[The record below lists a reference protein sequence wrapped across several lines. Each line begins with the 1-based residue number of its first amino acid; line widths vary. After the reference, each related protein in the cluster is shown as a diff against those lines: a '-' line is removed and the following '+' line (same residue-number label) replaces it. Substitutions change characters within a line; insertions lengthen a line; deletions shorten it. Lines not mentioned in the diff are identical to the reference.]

1 MDSLQ
6 AQKSGGNTPFKIST
20 EARPNCVIIKLCG
33 SCSMVEASR
42 LSEELL
48 RATTKRPNLILLDMS
63 ELDFIT
69 SDGLGSIVA
78 GYLRSRKYDGDIRLI
93 GPPSGIRQLLELT
106 RLTNLFQVYST
117 VEDGMRESPRP

>member
-6 AQKSGGNTPFKIST
+6 SPAAGGNTPFKISS
-20 EARPNCVIIKLCG
+20 ENRSSCVVIKLCG
-33 SCSMVEASR
+33 SCNMVEASR
-42 LSEELL
+42 LGEELL
-48 RATTKRPNLILLDMS
+48 RATSKQPRLILLDMS

-78 GYLRSRKYDGDIRLI
+78 GYLRCRKYKGDIRLI

-106 RLTNLFQVYST
+106 RLTNLFEIRPS
-117 VEDGMRESPRP
+117 VEEGLRD

>member
-6 AQKSGGNTPFKIST
+6 AQAAGGNTPFKIST
-20 EARPNCVIIKLCG
+20 EIHPSSIVIKLCG

-48 RATTKRPNLILLDMS
+48 RATSKQPRLILIEMS
-63 ELDFIT
+63 LLDFIT

-78 GYLRSRKYDGDIRLI
+78 GYLRSRKYGGDIRLV
-93 GPPSGIRQLLELT
+93 GPPAGIRQLLELT
-106 RLTNLFQVYST
+106 RLTNLFEICSS
-117 VEDGMRESPRP
+117 VEEATSGKR